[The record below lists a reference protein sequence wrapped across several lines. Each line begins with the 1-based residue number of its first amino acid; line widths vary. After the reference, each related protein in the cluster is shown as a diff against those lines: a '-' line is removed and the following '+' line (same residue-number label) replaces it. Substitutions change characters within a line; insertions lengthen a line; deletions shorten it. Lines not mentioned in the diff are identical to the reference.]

1 MSYAPIYSKL
11 HELEERL
18 RNVEASKGVASVAP
32 TTVPSASAAS
42 DFDCSAMRKEI
53 DEIVKVISTL
63 ATKAELPDVS
73 AFAAFATKAEL
84 PDVSAFATKAELPD
98 VSEFATKAELPDVS
112 AFAAFATKA
121 ELPDVSEFATKAEL
135 PDVSEFATKAEL
147 PDVSTL
153 ATKAELPDVSGIA
166 ILSEKFDNLINVVSQ
181 LNIKINEANE
191 KIAALESA

>member
-18 RNVEASKGVASVAP
+18 ATVEASKGVASVAP
-32 TTVPSASAAS
+32 ATVPSASTASAAS

-53 DEIVKVISTL
+53 DEIVKVLSTL

-73 AFAAFATKAEL
+73 EFA
-84 PDVSAFATKAELPD
+84 AFATKAELPD

-135 PDVSEFATKAEL
+135 PDVSAF
-147 PDVSTL
+147 

-181 LNIKINEANE
+181 LNIKINEAND

>member
-11 HELEERL
+11 HELEQRL
-18 RNVEASKGVASVAP
+18 ATVEASKGVASVAP
-32 TTVPSASAAS
+32 ATVPSASAAS

-73 AFAAFATKAEL
+73 AFAT
-84 PDVSAFATKAELPD
+84 FATKAELPD
-98 VSEFATKAELPDVS
+98 VSE
-112 AFAAFATKA
+112 FAAFATKA

>member
-112 AFAAFATKA
+112 
-121 ELPDVSEFATKAEL
+121 
-135 PDVSEFATKAEL
+135 
-147 PDVSTL
+147 TL

>member
-11 HELEERL
+11 HELEQRL
-18 RNVEASKGVASVAP
+18 ATVEASKAVASVAS
-32 TTVPSASAAS
+32 VASAAS

-53 DEIVKVISTL
+53 DDLLKVVSTL

-73 AFAAFATKAEL
+73 AFAT
-84 PDVSAFATKAELPD
+84 
-98 VSEFATKAELPDVS
+98 
-112 AFAAFATKA
+112 FATKA

-147 PDVSTL
+147 PDVSEFATKAEL
-153 ATKAELPDVSGIA
+153 PDVSEFATKAELPDVSGIA

>member
-11 HELEERL
+11 QELEERL
-18 RNVEASKGVASVAP
+18 ATVEASKAVSSVAP
-32 TTVPSASAAS
+32 TTVTSASAATP

-73 AFAAFATKAEL
+73 GFAAFATKAEL
-84 PDVSAFATKAELPD
+84 PDVPE
-98 VSEFATKAELPDVS
+98 
-112 AFAAFATKA
+112 FAAFATKA

-147 PDVSTL
+147 PDVSEF

-191 KIAALESA
+191 KIAVLESA

>member
-11 HELEERL
+11 HELEQRL
-18 RNVEASKGVASVAP
+18 ATVEASKGVASVAP
-32 TTVPSASAAS
+32 ATVPSASAAIP
-42 DFDCSAMRKEI
+42 DFDCSDMRKEI

-73 AFAAFATKAEL
+73 
-84 PDVSAFATKAELPD
+84 
-98 VSEFATKAELPDVS
+98 EFATKAELPDVS
-112 AFAAFATKA
+112 AFATKA

-147 PDVSTL
+147 PDVSEF

-191 KIAALESA
+191 KIAVLESA

>member
-18 RNVEASKGVASVAP
+18 ATVEASKAVSSVAP
-32 TTVPSASAAS
+32 TTVTSASAATP

-73 AFAAFATKAEL
+73 E
-84 PDVSAFATKAELPD
+84 
-98 VSEFATKAELPDVS
+98 
-112 AFAAFATKA
+112 FAAFATKA

-135 PDVSEFATKAEL
+135 PDVSTLATKAELPDVSEFATKAEL
-147 PDVSTL
+147 PDVSAF

>member
-18 RNVEASKGVASVAP
+18 RTVESSKSVASVVP
-32 TTVPSASAAS
+32 TTVPSASSAS

-53 DEIVKVISTL
+53 DDILKVVSTL

-73 AFAAFATKAEL
+73 AFAT
-84 PDVSAFATKAELPD
+84 
-98 VSEFATKAELPDVS
+98 
-112 AFAAFATKA
+112 FATKA

-135 PDVSEFATKAEL
+135 PDVSEFAAFATKAEL
-147 PDVSTL
+147 PDVSVFATKAEL
-153 ATKAELPDVSGIA
+153 PDVSVFATKAELPDVSEFATKAELPDVSGIA

-181 LNIKINEANE
+181 LNIKINEAND
-191 KIAALESA
+191 KIAVLESA

>member
-18 RNVEASKGVASVAP
+18 RTVESSKSVASVAP
-32 TTVPSASAAS
+32 TTVPSASTAS

-53 DEIVKVISTL
+53 DDLLKVISTL

-73 AFAAFATKAEL
+73 E
-84 PDVSAFATKAELPD
+84 
-98 VSEFATKAELPDVS
+98 
-112 AFAAFATKA
+112 FAAFATKA
-121 ELPDVSEFATKAEL
+121 ELPDVSEFAT
-135 PDVSEFATKAEL
+135 FATKAEL
-147 PDVSTL
+147 PDVSGFATKAEL
-153 ATKAELPDVSGIA
+153 PDVSGFATKAELPDVSEFATKAELPDVSGIA

>member
-11 HELEERL
+11 HELEQRL
-18 RNVEASKGVASVAP
+18 ATVEASKGVASVAP
-32 TTVPSASAAS
+32 ATVPSASAAS

-73 AFAAFATKAEL
+73 EFAT
-84 PDVSAFATKAELPD
+84 FATKAELPD
-98 VSEFATKAELPDVS
+98 VSEFATKAELPNVS
-112 AFAAFATKA
+112 T
-121 ELPDVSEFATKAEL
+121 LATKAEL